1 MNTQAPTI
9 ILLPGLDGTGVLF
22 EPFIEALGPEIRTL
36 VVRYSGQA
44 ARTDEYAAC
53 EDIARAALPAE
64 EPYVLLGESFS
75 GPIALSIA
83 ASSPPGLVGVV
94 LVASFAVNPRPELAW
109 LKLLIRILPTH
120 HSPGWVSRALLTDPF
135 TTPSV
140 TRLLDR
146 ALSMVTPGAM
156 KARLRAILSI
166 DARAQV
172 PHIRVPILYLRGSSD
187 RLVRAGASQLISQ
200 LASDAQV
207 VDCAAPHCLLQCA
220 PVAAAEAVRGFFD
233 TLNTEPAKS
242 DSAPVPHLT

>member
-1 MNTQAPTI
+1 MF
-9 ILLPGLDGTGVLF
+9 F

-44 ARTDEYAAC
+44 ARTNEYAAC
-53 EDIARAALPAE
+53 EDIARVALPAE
-64 EPYVLLGESFS
+64 ASYVLLGESFS

-83 ASSPPGLVGVV
+83 ASSPAGLVGVV

-109 LKLLIRILPTH
+109 LKPLIRVLPTH
-120 HSPGWVSRALLTDPF
+120 HAPGWVSRALLTDPF
-135 TTPSV
+135 TTPSL

-172 PHIRVPILYLRGSSD
+172 PRIRVPILYLRGNSD
-187 RLVRAGASQLISQ
+187 RLVGADASQLISQ
-200 LASDAQV
+200 LASEAQV

-220 PVAAAEAVRGFFD
+220 AATAAATVRGFLGA
-233 TLNTEPAKS
+233 LNTEPLHRA
-242 DSAPVPHLT
+242 L